1 MRTFN
6 TSSLSSTF
14 STADEEYQTMKGV
27 QNMVRVEFKW
37 VEGFQEERPL
47 AIDLTSSKCGVYLR
61 QNFKIVNNED
71 LSGQHWK
78 YQEAF
83 LTLEEYQEY
92 VNEKEGVVLTTIMKT
107 LTDIQLQIDDLTPET
122 EDEDE
127 DLV

>member
-1 MRTFN
+1 MHTFN

-27 QNMVRVEFKW
+27 QTMVRVEFKW

-122 EDEDE
+122 KDE

>member
-1 MRTFN
+1 MSR
-6 TSSLSSTF
+6 
-14 STADEEYQTMKGV
+14 K
-27 QNMVRVEFKW
+27 
-37 VEGFQEERPL
+37 
-47 AIDLTSSKCGVYLR
+47 
-61 QNFKIVNNED
+61 
-71 LSGQHWK
+71 
-78 YQEAF
+78 EAKNV

>member
-1 MRTFN
+1 MHTFN

-27 QNMVRVEFKW
+27 QTMVRVEFKW

-71 LSGQHWK
+71 SSGQHWK

-122 EDEDE
+122 ENE

>member
-1 MRTFN
+1 MHTFN

-27 QNMVRVEFKW
+27 QTMVRVEFKW

-47 AIDLTSSKCGVYLR
+47 VIDLTSSKCGVYLR

-71 LSGQHWK
+71 SSGQHWK

-107 LTDIQLQIDDLTPET
+107 LTDIQLQIDELTPET
-122 EDEDE
+122 KDE

>member
-27 QNMVRVEFKW
+27 QTMVRVEFKW

-71 LSGQHWK
+71 RSGQHWK

-92 VNEKEGVVLTTIMKT
+92 VNEKEGVVLATIMKT

>member
-1 MRTFN
+1 MCTFN

-27 QNMVRVEFKW
+27 QTMVRVEFKW

-71 LSGQHWK
+71 SSGQHWK

-122 EDEDE
+122 EDK

>member
-1 MRTFN
+1 MHTFN

-27 QNMVRVEFKW
+27 QTMVRVEFKW

-71 LSGQHWK
+71 SSGQHWK
-78 YQEAF
+78 YQETF

-122 EDEDE
+122 EDK

>member
-27 QNMVRVEFKW
+27 QTMVRVEFKW

-61 QNFKIVNNED
+61 QNFKFVNNED
-71 LSGQHWK
+71 SSGQHWK

-122 EDEDE
+122 ENE

>member
-27 QNMVRVEFKW
+27 QTMVRVEFKW

-71 LSGQHWK
+71 RSGQHWK

-107 LTDIQLQIDDLTPET
+107 LTDIQLQVDDLTPET

>member
-27 QNMVRVEFKW
+27 QTMVRVEFKW

-71 LSGQHWK
+71 SSGQHWK

-122 EDEDE
+122 EDEN
-127 DLV
+127 LV

>member
-1 MRTFN
+1 MHTFN

-27 QNMVRVEFKW
+27 QTMVRVEFKW

-47 AIDLTSSKCGVYLR
+47 VIDLTSSKCGVYLR

-71 LSGQHWK
+71 RSGQHWK

-107 LTDIQLQIDDLTPET
+107 LTDIQLQIADLTPET
-122 EDEDE
+122 ENE

>member
-1 MRTFN
+1 MYI
-6 TSSLSSTF
+6 L
-14 STADEEYQTMKGV
+14 KVGI
-27 QNMVRVEFKW
+27 
-37 VEGFQEERPL
+37 L
-47 AIDLTSSKCGVYLR
+47 
-61 QNFKIVNNED
+61 NFKIVNNED

-122 EDEDE
+122 EDK

>member
-1 MRTFN
+1 MHTFN

-27 QNMVRVEFKW
+27 QTMVRVEFKW

-71 LSGQHWK
+71 SSGQHWK

-122 EDEDE
+122 EDK

>member
-1 MRTFN
+1 MHTFN

-27 QNMVRVEFKW
+27 QTMVRVEFKW

-47 AIDLTSSKCGVYLR
+47 VIDLTSSKCGVYLR

-71 LSGQHWK
+71 SSGQHWK

-122 EDEDE
+122 EDK

>member
-1 MRTFN
+1 MCTFN

-27 QNMVRVEFKW
+27 QTMVRVEFKW

-122 EDEDE
+122 EDED
-127 DLV
+127 LV

>member
-27 QNMVRVEFKW
+27 QTMVRVEFKW

-71 LSGQHWK
+71 RSGQHWK

-83 LTLEEYQEY
+83 LTLKEYQEY

-122 EDEDE
+122 EDDE

>member
-27 QNMVRVEFKW
+27 QTMVRVEFKW

-71 LSGQHWK
+71 RSGQHWK

-122 EDEDE
+122 EDK

>member
-1 MRTFN
+1 
-6 TSSLSSTF
+6 
-14 STADEEYQTMKGV
+14 
-27 QNMVRVEFKW
+27 MVRVEFKW

-92 VNEKEGVVLTTIMKT
+92 VNEKEGVVLTIIMKT

>member
-1 MRTFN
+1 MCTFN

-27 QNMVRVEFKW
+27 QTMVRVEFKW

-71 LSGQHWK
+71 SSGQHWK

-122 EDEDE
+122 EDEN
-127 DLV
+127 LV

>member
-27 QNMVRVEFKW
+27 QTMVRVEFKW

-71 LSGQHWK
+71 RSGQHWK

-122 EDEDE
+122 ED
-127 DLV
+127 LV

>member
-1 MRTFN
+1 MHTSN
-6 TSSLSSTF
+6 TSNLSST
-14 STADEEYQTMKGV
+14 SNTADEEYQTMKGV
-27 QNMVRVEFKW
+27 QTMVRVEVKW

-122 EDEDE
+122 EDDE

>member
-27 QNMVRVEFKW
+27 QTMVRVEFKW

-71 LSGQHWK
+71 RSGQHWK

>member
-27 QNMVRVEFKW
+27 QTMVRVEFKW

-122 EDEDE
+122 EDED
-127 DLV
+127 LV

>member
-1 MRTFN
+1 MHTFN

-27 QNMVRVEFKW
+27 QTMVRVEFKW

-122 EDEDE
+122 EDK

>member
-27 QNMVRVEFKW
+27 QTMVRVEFKW

-71 LSGQHWK
+71 SSGQHWK

-122 EDEDE
+122 ENE

>member
-1 MRTFN
+1 MHTFN

-27 QNMVRVEFKW
+27 QTMVRVEFKW

-71 LSGQHWK
+71 RSGQHWK

-122 EDEDE
+122 EDEG
-127 DLV
+127 LV

>member
-27 QNMVRVEFKW
+27 QTMVRVEFKW

-127 DLV
+127 DLA

>member
-1 MRTFN
+1 
-6 TSSLSSTF
+6 
-14 STADEEYQTMKGV
+14 
-27 QNMVRVEFKW
+27 MVRVEFKW

-71 LSGQHWK
+71 SSGQHWK

-122 EDEDE
+122 EDEN
-127 DLV
+127 LV

>member
-1 MRTFN
+1 MHTFN

-27 QNMVRVEFKW
+27 QTMVRVEFKW

-71 LSGQHWK
+71 SSGQHWK

-122 EDEDE
+122 VDK

>member
-27 QNMVRVEFKW
+27 QTMVRVEFKW

>member
-1 MRTFN
+1 MHTFN

-27 QNMVRVEFKW
+27 QTMVRVEFKW

-71 LSGQHWK
+71 SSGQHWK

-83 LTLEEYQEY
+83 LTLELNYI
-92 VNEKEGVVLTTIMKT
+92 TIET
-107 LTDIQLQIDDLTPET
+107 LRGRVELGKRKPSKGIT
-122 EDEDE
+122 EEE
-127 DLV
+127 FFEITGEVY

>member
-1 MRTFN
+1 
-6 TSSLSSTF
+6 
-14 STADEEYQTMKGV
+14 
-27 QNMVRVEFKW
+27 MVRVEFKW

-47 AIDLTSSKCGVYLR
+47 AIDLTSSKYGVYLR

-122 EDEDE
+122 EDDE

>member
-27 QNMVRVEFKW
+27 QTMVRVEFKW

-71 LSGQHWK
+71 RSGQHWK

-107 LTDIQLQIDDLTPET
+107 LSDIQLQIDDLTPET
-122 EDEDE
+122 EDDE
-127 DLV
+127 NLE

>member
-1 MRTFN
+1 MHTFN

-27 QNMVRVEFKW
+27 QTMVRVEFKW

-71 LSGQHWK
+71 SSGQHWK

-122 EDEDE
+122 EDK
-127 DLV
+127 DLG

>member
-27 QNMVRVEFKW
+27 QTMVRVEFKW

-122 EDEDE
+122 EHE

>member
-1 MRTFN
+1 MHTFN

-27 QNMVRVEFKW
+27 QTMVRVEFKW

-71 LSGQHWK
+71 SSGQHWK

-122 EDEDE
+122 EDED
-127 DLV
+127 LV

>member
-27 QNMVRVEFKW
+27 QTMVRVEFKW

-107 LTDIQLQIDDLTPET
+107 LTDIQLQIDDLTPT
-122 EDEDE
+122 TEDE